1 VAIIP
6 RTNAILC
13 AVPALALLVAAA
25 TPAAAFDLITQAEAA
40 LPAGK
45 APSFGVRGS
54 PTRLPVVTMLSPAP
68 GSGVVYSPLN
78 FKLRFRAYGGA
89 TIDPDDVVIT
99 YLKQPDI
106 DITQRIK
113 PFITPDGI
121 DIGQAVVPPGAHQF
135 WVELKDSDGR
145 VSDTEV
151 DFQVAK

>member
-1 VAIIP
+1 MLLFAAS
-6 RTNAILC
+6 R
-13 AVPALALLVAAA
+13 PAS
-25 TPAAAFDLITQAEAA
+25 AFDLITEAEAA

-45 APSFGVRGS
+45 VPSVGVRGS

-68 GSGVVYSPLN
+68 GAGVVYSPLD
-78 FKLRFRAYGGA
+78 FKLRFQAFGGA
-89 TIDPDDVVIT
+89 TIDKDAVVIT
-99 YLKQPDI
+99 YIKQPDI

-113 PFITPDGI
+113 AFITANGI
-121 DIGQAVVPPGAHQF
+121 EITAAVVPPGPHKF